1 MAMRTQ
7 AKAPAADRIAERLH
21 AAALHL
27 LRHVRRADPGSGVPP
42 AQLSALSVLVFRGSL
57 SLTGLAAA
65 EQVKP
70 PTMTRVVDGLEA
82 SGLASRTPDP
92 ADRRAALVAATAKG
106 RRTMMKA
113 RQQRLAIVR
122 DLLAPLSARDRAV
135 LDEASAVIERMLAGG
150 R

>member
-1 MAMRTQ
+1 MRTQ
-7 AKAPAADRIAERLH
+7 AKVQDAGWIAERLH

-42 AQLSALSVLVFRGSL
+42 AQLSALSVLVFRGAL

-70 PTMTRVVDGLEA
+70 PTMTRIVDGLEA
-82 SGLASRTPDP
+82 SGLAIRRPDP

-113 RQQRLAIVR
+113 REQRLAIVR
-122 DLLAPLSARDRAV
+122 DLLAPLPARDRAA
-135 LDEASAVIERMLAGG
+135 LDEASAVIERMLG
-150 R
+150 RGA